1 MTGLEIILI
10 VATVISLVST
20 GTMIWYVR
28 TVLLRLYRF
37 QELHENASGQINSF
51 SEHLNSVHEMQMFY
65 GEPILQKLLEHS
77 KELSE
82 NLSAISQ
89 SLIFSYEEEYNED
102 NIYESG
108 DDQGPA

>member
-1 MTGLEIILI
+1 MTSLEMILVTITI
-10 VATVISLVST
+10 VSLIST
-20 GTMIWYVR
+20 GIMIWYVR
-28 TVLLRLYRF
+28 AVLLRLYRF

-65 GEPILQKLLEHS
+65 GEPTLQALIEHS

-108 DDQGPA
+108 DDQGQA

>member
-1 MTGLEIILI
+1 MTSLEMILVTITI
-10 VATVISLVST
+10 VSLIST
-20 GTMIWYVR
+20 GIMIWYVR
-28 TVLLRLYRF
+28 AVLLRLYRF
-37 QELHENASGQINSF
+37 QELHENASGQISSF

-65 GEPILQKLLEHS
+65 GEPTLQALIEHS

-102 NIYESG
+102 NINDTGEERTE
-108 DDQGPA
+108 A

>member
-10 VATVISLVST
+10 VATAISLIST

-82 NLSAISQ
+82 NLSVISQ

-102 NIYESG
+102 NTYDRGE
-108 DDQGPA
+108 DLAQA